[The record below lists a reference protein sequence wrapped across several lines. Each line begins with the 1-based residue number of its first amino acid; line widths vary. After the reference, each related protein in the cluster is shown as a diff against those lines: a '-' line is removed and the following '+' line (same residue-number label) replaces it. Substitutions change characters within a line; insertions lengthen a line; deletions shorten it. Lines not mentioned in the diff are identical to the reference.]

1 MGRHCLCKPTESTP
15 VVRDDAL
22 QANRRA
28 PTLEFAP
35 PSEGLDCKRTLEDM
49 VEGFEPESQMERE
62 IAAILES
69 SGAGSEERIVRME
82 DEHALK
88 SMSLAELKKKR
99 GQLAKMRS
107 LLFHHEIKARH
118 IKKIKSKEYHR
129 RLQRAIRKK
138 AVKFGGLDSDAAAK
152 KMLEDMAYNRMK
164 ERLTQKHST
173 MNRFARRIMRRGW
186 GVADEQTKQALEEQ
200 LRQSQELK
208 QKIKSAQGNSTD
220 EDASSFGF
228 LIWTFQ
234 FLRTC
239 VDVVRLKARMRRSD
253 IKRRERH

>member
-1 MGRHCLCKPTESTP
+1 M
-15 VVRDDAL
+15 
-22 QANRRA
+22 A
-28 PTLEFAP
+28 PTLEFCP
-35 PSEGLDCKRTLEDM
+35 PSAGLEKSHTLEDM
-49 VEGFEPESQMERE
+49 VDGLEPESQMEKE
-62 IAAILES
+62 MADILAS
-69 SGAGSEERIVRME
+69 SGAVTEEDIVKIE

-88 SMSLAELKKKR
+88 SMTLAELKKKR

-107 LLFHHEIKARH
+107 LLFHHEIKAKR

-138 AVKFGGLDSDAAAK
+138 AVRFSGLSSEEAAK
-152 KMLEDMAYNRMK
+152 KLLEDMSYSRMK

-208 QKIKSAQGNSTD
+208 QKIKSTEAGSSD
-220 EDASSFGF
+220 EEASSSRCRLFG
-228 LIWTFQ
+228 
-234 FLRTC
+234 
-239 VDVVRLKARMRRSD
+239 RLLC
-253 IKRRERH
+253 ELCY